1 MSINKVYYWLLLV
14 FTYAGVGLSGSYG
27 QAPTKQLTDREQVWL
42 GYFNQSRLSNRFSLW
57 LDVHARRNDFLDRW
71 AQTIVRPGL
80 TYHISDHTRF
90 TAGYAYIS
98 SWPASESEHTI
109 RPEHRPWQQI
119 NWSGRSKKLQTNQWV
134 RLEER
139 FNRHI
144 SNDELQEG
152 YGFNFRA
159 RYMIALM
166 VPLKGDVIQKG
177 IPFLVLNDEVH
188 VNFGK
193 EILYNYFDQNRLF
206 AGFGFPF
213 AKDLNAQLGY
223 MQVFQQLPAGNRFY
237 RTHALRLFIF
247 HTLDFRK
254 KDPSILSR

>member
-1 MSINKVYYWLLLV
+1 MKSLYYGLMLFLSY
-14 FTYAGVGLSGSYG
+14 FAAGLSGSYG
-27 QAPTKQLTDREQVWL
+27 QTPTKQVTDREQVWL
-42 GYFNQSRLSNRFSLW
+42 AFFNQTRFSNKFSFW

-80 TYHISDHTRF
+80 TYHLSDHARF

-98 SWPASESEHTI
+98 SWPASETEETV

-139 FNRHI
+139 FNRNI
-144 SNDELQEG
+144 ANDKLQDG
-152 YGFNFRA
+152 YHFNFRV

-166 VPLKGDVIQKG
+166 VPLKGDFIEPGV
-177 IPFLVLNDEVH
+177 PFLVLNDEVH

-206 AGFGFPF
+206 AGVGYPF
-213 AKDLNAQLGY
+213 AKNLNAQLGY
-223 MQVFQQLPAGNRFY
+223 MQVFQQLPAGNRFFN
-237 RTHALRLFIF
+237 THTLRLFIF

-254 KDPSILSR
+254 KDSPELPK

>member
-1 MSINKVYYWLLLV
+1 MRKVYIISLI
-14 FTYAGVGLSGSYG
+14 LSCLILALPRSYG
-27 QAPTKQLTDREQVWL
+27 QTPTKQVTEREQFWL
-42 GYFNQSRLSNRFSLW
+42 GYFNQTRLSDKFSVW
-57 LDVHARRNDFLDRW
+57 LDVHARRNDFFDRW

-80 TYHISDHTRF
+80 TYHLSDHTRF

-98 SWPASESEHTI
+98 SWPASETEETV

-139 FNRHI
+139 FNRNI
-144 SNDELQEG
+144 ANDKLQDG
-152 YGFNFRA
+152 YHFNFRA

-166 VPLKGDVIQKG
+166 VPLKGDFIEPGV
-177 IPFLVLNDEVH
+177 PFLVLNDEVH

-206 AGFGFPF
+206 AGVGYPF
-213 AKDLNAQLGY
+213 AKNLNAQLGY
-223 MQVFQQLPAGNRFY
+223 MQVFQQLPAGNRYFK
-237 RTHALRLFIF
+237 THALRLFVF

-254 KDPSILSR
+254 KDSTELPK

>member
-1 MSINKVYYWLLLV
+1 MNKVYKYLLFLGLV
-14 FTYAGVGLSGSYG
+14 YLVIPVCYG
-27 QAPTKQLTDREQVWL
+27 QTAAKQVTDREQAWL
-42 GYFNQSRLSNRFSLW
+42 GYFNQTRLSDKFSLW

-90 TAGYAYIS
+90 TAGYAYVS
-98 SWPASESEHTI
+98 SWPASETEKTI

-119 NWSGRSKKLQTNQWV
+119 NWSGRSRKLQTNQWV

-139 FNRHI
+139 FNRNI
-144 SNDELQEG
+144 ANDKLQDG
-152 YGFNFRA
+152 YHFNFRA

-166 VPLKGDVIQKG
+166 VPLKGDVIEQG
-177 IPFLVLNDEVH
+177 VPFLVLNDEVH

-206 AGFGFPF
+206 AGIGYPF
-213 AKDLNAQLGY
+213 AKNLNAQLGY
-223 MQVFQQLPAGNRFY
+223 MQVFQQLPAGNRFFK
-237 RTHALRLFIF
+237 THALRLFVF

-254 KDPSILSR
+254 KETSELPK